1 MLINV
6 LFQCNLYHCDYQY
19 NLYYFNYIIYALVGE
34 ATPSPSLGG
43 SKSGLSR
50 RQRKNCRKR
59 EKLDTENKQVVI
71 ASNKSVEIV
80 GLAGSSCFLSG
91 SSTSLNS
98 QKEGSTGVGKKRSSG
113 PLKEREGY
121 GRYATLGTYERLKG
135 MSDQQI
141 YYWIY
146 RYYVHQILGGLILLY
161 LY

>member
-1 MLINV
+1 MNNV
-6 LFQCNLYHCDYQY
+6 CTLL
-19 NLYYFNYIIYALVGE
+19 GE
-34 ATPSPSLGG
+34 ATPSPSSGN

-59 EKLDTENKQVVI
+59 EKGDTESKHLGL
-71 ASNKSVEIV
+71 ASIKTVDIL
-80 GLAGSSCFLSG
+80 GLAGSSCPLSG
-91 SSTSLNS
+91 STSSLNS
-98 QKEGSTGVGKKRSSG
+98 QKEGSAGVGKKRSSG

-146 RYYVHQILGGLILLY
+146 RYYVQQSN
-161 LY
+161 